1 MKRAAASALHAAALA
16 LLLGACASDPPR
28 PIEPVTVQGLTFSL
42 GKVDGFGNS
51 VEAELQV
58 VRTAGATAERI
69 DLACVVLVLDG
80 VRSEWTDHAGYSNA
94 GQPIAFEPGATTL
107 KVPVAFTFR
116 QPLGVGGAGKS
127 ERREL
132 KVDCLRARTGFG

>member
-1 MKRAAASALHAAALA
+1 MSE
-16 LLLGACASDPPR
+16 PPK

-42 GKVDGFGNS
+42 SKVDGFGNS

-58 VRTAGATAERI
+58 VRTAGAVADRV
-69 DLACVVLVLDG
+69 DLACVVLALDG

-94 GQPIAFEPGATTL
+94 GQPVAFESGATTL
-107 KVPVAFTFR
+107 KVPVVFSFR
-116 QPLGVGGAGKS
+116 QPLGIGGAGKS
-127 ERREL
+127 ERLEL